1 MRNAQV
7 LCFHPFQKTRWRLLN
22 QRINLNF
29 AGLKETFN
37 MERRTRV
44 RFAPSPTGPL
54 HMGGVRTALYNYL
67 YAKQKGGDFIIR
79 IEDTD
84 SHRFVPGAEKYIIEA
99 LNWCGIHPDEGVDEN
114 GNVVETPSERHPHAP
129 YRQSQRKGIYRK
141 YADQL
146 VGNGYAYYA
155 FDTAEELESKRNEA
169 EASGN
174 TFIYNQLTRKELRNS
189 LTLPEDEVK
198 RLLET
203 TDTWTIRFKMPENTV
218 VKMDDLI
225 RGHIEVNTDT
235 LDDKVLWKRADEL
248 PTYHLANIVDD
259 HLMEISEVI
268 RGEEWLPSLPLHY
281 MLYKAFGWEETMPRF
296 AHLSL
301 LLKPDGKGKLSK
313 RDGDRLGFPVFPLK
327 WVNPAGE
334 ESRGYREDGYFPE
347 AFVNLLAMLGW
358 NPGDDRE
365 LFTMEGLIESFSLE
379 RVIKSG
385 ARFNPEK
392 AKWYNKEYLRM
403 KSDSELAE
411 LFIPVLESHG
421 VKVVDCPACALT
433 AGAEFAGK
441 GIDFHNHI
449 VTKEYVLDVVSLI
462 KERASFVKDFWD
474 IAACL
479 FISPAEYGDFGVK
492 AGGPE
497 VQKPADPRRAAD
509 PRVKVFDDTLTAP
522 FLAKDVDKFWKSENY
537 GPAFQTGEHV
547 GRFEGAFTKEN
558 VEPYLEEYIREQG
571 WPMGKVM
578 NCIRLALTGASSGL
592 GIADI
597 LSFIG
602 KKEFAARMAFA
613 GERLGQ

>member
-1 MRNAQV
+1 
-7 LCFHPFQKTRWRLLN
+7 
-22 QRINLNF
+22 
-29 AGLKETFN
+29 
-37 MERRTRV
+37 
-44 RFAPSPTGPL
+44 
-54 HMGGVRTALYNYL
+54 MGGVRTALYNYL
-67 YAKQKGGDFIIR
+67 YAKQNGGDFIIR

-84 SHRFVPGAEKYIIEA
+84 SHRFVPGAERYIIEA

-114 GNVVETPSERHPHAP
+114 GNVVEVASEKHPHAP
-129 YRQSQRKGIYRK
+129 YRQSQRKGIYRS

-146 VGNGYAYYA
+146 IANGYAYYA
-155 FDTAEELESKRNEA
+155 FDTAEELEAKRTAA
-169 EASGN
+169 ESAGG
-174 TFIYNQLTRKELRNS
+174 TFIYNQKTRMELRNS
-189 LTLPEDEVK
+189 LTLPEDEV
-198 RLLET
+198 RNLLET
-203 TDTWTIRFKMPENTV
+203 TDTWTIRFRMPENVV

-281 MLYKAFGWEETMPRF
+281 MLYKAFGWEDTMPRF

-327 WVNPAGE
+327 WVNAAGE

-347 AFVNLLAMLGW
+347 AFVNMLAMLGW

-365 LFTMEGLIESFSLE
+365 LFTMDELIGAFSLD

-385 ARFNPEK
+385 ARFNPDK
-392 AKWYNKEYLRM
+392 ARWYNKEYLRT
-403 KSDSELAE
+403 KSDEE
-411 LFIPVLESHG
+411 VTGMFIPMLESHG
-421 VKVVDCPACALT
+421 FNVVDCPACALT

-441 GIDFHNHI
+441 GIDFKNHI
-449 VTKEYVLDVVSLI
+449 VTREYVAEVVSLVR
-462 KERASFVKDFWD
+462 ERATFVKDIWE

-479 FISPAEYGDFGVK
+479 FLSPADYAAFGVK

-497 VQKPADPRRAAD
+497 IQKPVDPRRAAD
-509 PRVKVFDDTLTAP
+509 PRVKVFDDSLTAP
-522 FLAKDVDKFWKSENY
+522 FLAKDVDKFWKEENFT
-537 GPAFQTGEHV
+537 PAFQAQEHV
-547 GRFEGAFTKEN
+547 CASGCAFTKESI
-558 VEPYLEEYIREQG
+558 EPVLEDYIREQG

-597 LSFIG
+597 LSFIRSR
-602 KKEFAARMAFA
+602 EFASRMAFA
-613 GERLGQ
+613 AERLGK

>member
-1 MRNAQV
+1 
-7 LCFHPFQKTRWRLLN
+7 
-22 QRINLNF
+22 
-29 AGLKETFN
+29 
-37 MERRTRV
+37 
-44 RFAPSPTGPL
+44 
-54 HMGGVRTALYNYL
+54 MGGVRTALYNYL
-67 YAKQKGGDFIIR
+67 YAKQNGGDFIIR

-84 SHRFVPGAEKYIIEA
+84 SHRFVPGAERYIIEA
-99 LNWCGIHPDEGVDEN
+99 LNWCGIHPDEGVDAD
-114 GNVVETPSERHPHAP
+114 GNVVEVASEKHPHAP
-129 YRQSQRKGIYRK
+129 YRQSQRKGIYRS

-146 VGNGYAYYA
+146 IANGYAYYA
-155 FDTAEELESKRNEA
+155 FDTAEELESKRTAA
-169 EASGN
+169 ESAGG
-174 TFIYNQLTRKELRNS
+174 TFIYNQKTRMELRNS
-189 LTLPEDEVK
+189 LTLPEDEV
-198 RLLET
+198 RNLLET
-203 TDTWTIRFKMPENTV
+203 TDTWTIRFRMPENVV

-281 MLYKAFGWEETMPRF
+281 MLYKAFGWEDTMPRF

-327 WVNPAGE
+327 WVNAAGE

-347 AFVNLLAMLGW
+347 AFVNMLAMLGW

-365 LFTMEGLIESFSLE
+365 LFTMDELIGAFSLD

-385 ARFNPEK
+385 ARFNPDK
-392 AKWYNKEYLRM
+392 ARWYNKEYLRT
-403 KSDSELAE
+403 KSDEE
-411 LFIPVLESHG
+411 VTGMFIPMLESHG
-421 VKVVDCPACALT
+421 FNVVDCPACALT

-441 GIDFHNHI
+441 GIDFKNHI
-449 VTKEYVLDVVSLI
+449 VTREYVAEVVSLVR
-462 KERASFVKDFWD
+462 ERATFVKDIWE

-479 FISPAEYGDFGVK
+479 FLSPADYAAFGVK

-497 VQKPADPRRAAD
+497 IQKPVDPRRAAD
-509 PRVKVFDDTLTAP
+509 PRVKVFDDSLTAP
-522 FLAKDVDKFWKSENY
+522 FLAKDVDKFWKEENFT
-537 GPAFQTGEHV
+537 PAFQAQEHV
-547 GRFEGAFTKEN
+547 CASGCAFTKESI
-558 VEPYLEEYIREQG
+558 EPVLEDYIREQG

-602 KKEFAARMAFA
+602 SREFASRMAFA
-613 GERLGQ
+613 AERLGK

>member
-1 MRNAQV
+1 
-7 LCFHPFQKTRWRLLN
+7 
-22 QRINLNF
+22 
-29 AGLKETFN
+29 
-37 MERRTRV
+37 
-44 RFAPSPTGPL
+44 
-54 HMGGVRTALYNYL
+54 MGGVRTALYNYL
-67 YAKQKGGDFIIR
+67 YAKQNGGDFIIR

-84 SHRFVPGAEKYIIEA
+84 SHRFVPGAERYIIEA

-114 GNVVETPSERHPHAP
+114 GNVVEVASEKHPHAP
-129 YRQSQRKGIYRK
+129 YRQSQRKGIYRS

-146 VGNGYAYYA
+146 IANGYAYYA
-155 FDTAEELESKRNEA
+155 FDTAEELEAKRTAA
-169 EASGN
+169 ESAGG
-174 TFIYNQLTRKELRNS
+174 TFIYNQKTRMELRNS
-189 LTLPEDEVK
+189 LTLPEDEV
-198 RLLET
+198 RNLLET
-203 TDTWTIRFKMPENTV
+203 TDTWTIRFRMPENVV

-235 LDDKVLWKRADEL
+235 LDDKLLWKRADEL

-281 MLYKAFGWEETMPRF
+281 MLYKAFGWEDTMPRF

-327 WVNPAGE
+327 WVNAAGE

-347 AFVNLLAMLGW
+347 AFVNMLAMLGW

-365 LFTMEGLIESFSLE
+365 LFTMDELIGAFSLD

-385 ARFNPEK
+385 ARFNPDK
-392 AKWYNKEYLRM
+392 ARWYNKEYLRT
-403 KSDSELAE
+403 KSDEE
-411 LFIPVLESHG
+411 VTGMFIPMLESHG
-421 VKVVDCPACALT
+421 FNVVDCPACALT

-441 GIDFHNHI
+441 GIDFKNHI
-449 VTKEYVLDVVSLI
+449 VTREYVAEVVSLVR
-462 KERASFVKDFWD
+462 ERATFVKDIWE

-479 FISPAEYGDFGVK
+479 FLSPADYAAFGVK

-497 VQKPADPRRAAD
+497 IQKPVDPRRAAD
-509 PRVKVFDDTLTAP
+509 PRVKVFDDSLTAP
-522 FLAKDVDKFWKSENY
+522 FLAKDVDKFWKEENFT
-537 GPAFQTGEHV
+537 PAFQAQEHV
-547 GRFEGAFTKEN
+547 CASGCAFTKESI
-558 VEPYLEEYIREQG
+558 EPVLEDYIREQG

-602 KKEFAARMAFA
+602 SREFASRMAFA
-613 GERLGQ
+613 AERLGK

>member
-1 MRNAQV
+1 
-7 LCFHPFQKTRWRLLN
+7 
-22 QRINLNF
+22 
-29 AGLKETFN
+29 

-67 YAKQKGGDFIIR
+67 YAKQNGGDFIIR

-114 GNVVETPSERHPHAP
+114 GNVVEVASQKHPHAP
-129 YRQSQRKGIYRK
+129 YRQSQRKGIYRS

-146 VGNGYAYYA
+146 IANGYAYYA
-155 FDTAEELESKRNEA
+155 FDTAEELEAKRTAA
-169 EASGN
+169 ESAGG
-174 TFIYNQLTRKELRNS
+174 TFIYNQKTRMELRNS
-189 LTLPEDEVK
+189 LTLPEDEV
-198 RLLET
+198 RNLLET
-203 TDTWTIRFKMPENTV
+203 TDTWTIRFRMPENVV

-248 PTYHLANIVDD
+248 PTCHLANIVDD

-281 MLYKAFGWEETMPRF
+281 MLYKAFGWEDTMPRF

-327 WVNPAGE
+327 WVNAAGE

-347 AFVNLLAMLGW
+347 AFVNMLAMLGW

-365 LFTMEGLIESFSLE
+365 LFTMDELIGAFSLD

-385 ARFNPEK
+385 ARFNPDK
-392 AKWYNKEYLRM
+392 ARWYNKEYLRT
-403 KSDSELAE
+403 KSDEE
-411 LFIPVLESHG
+411 VTGMFIPMLESHG
-421 VKVVDCPACALT
+421 FNVVDCPACALT

-441 GIDFHNHI
+441 GIDFKNHI
-449 VTKEYVLDVVSLI
+449 VTREYVAEVVSLVR
-462 KERASFVKDFWD
+462 ERATFVKDIWE

-479 FISPAEYGDFGVK
+479 FLSPADYAAFGVK

-497 VQKPADPRRAAD
+497 IQKPVDPRRAAD
-509 PRVKVFDDTLTAP
+509 PRVKVFDDSLTAP
-522 FLAKDVDKFWKSENY
+522 FLAKDVDKFWKEENFT
-537 GPAFQTGEHV
+537 PAFQAQEHV
-547 GRFEGAFTKEN
+547 CASGCAFTKESI
-558 VEPYLEEYIREQG
+558 EPVLEDYIREQG

-602 KKEFAARMAFA
+602 SREFASRMAFA
-613 GERLGQ
+613 AERLGK

>member
-1 MRNAQV
+1 
-7 LCFHPFQKTRWRLLN
+7 
-22 QRINLNF
+22 
-29 AGLKETFN
+29 
-37 MERRTRV
+37 MERKTRV

-67 YAKQKGGDFIIR
+67 FAKQNGGDFIIR

-99 LNWCGIHPDEGVDEN
+99 LNWCGIRADEGVDEN

-146 VGNGYAYYA
+146 IENGYAYYA
-155 FDTAEELESKRNEA
+155 FDTAEELEAKRAEA
-169 EASGN
+169 EAAGK
-174 TFIYNQLTRKELRNS
+174 TFIYNQETRMELRNS

-198 RLLET
+198 ELLET
-203 TDTWTIRFKMPENTV
+203 TDCWTIRFKMPVNTI

-259 HLMEISEVI
+259 HLMEITEVI

-313 RDGDRLGFPVFPLK
+313 RDGDRLGFPVFPLR
-327 WVNPAGE
+327 WVNAEGE
-334 ESRGYREDGYFPE
+334 VSHGYREDGYFPE
-347 AFVNLLAMLGW
+347 AFVNMLAMLGW
-358 NPGDDRE
+358 NPGNDQE
-365 LFTMEGLIESFSLE
+365 IFSLDE
-379 RVIKSG
+379 LIKVFSLDRVIKSG

-403 KSDSELAE
+403 KSDDELTD
-411 LFIPVLESHG
+411 LFIPVLEEHG
-421 VKVVDCPACALT
+421 INVVDCPKCALT
-433 AGAEFAGK
+433 AGAQFAGK
-441 GIDFHNHI
+441 GVDFKKHI
-449 VTKEYVLDVVSLI
+449 VTKEYVHEVVAFV
-462 KERASFVKDFWD
+462 KERASFVKDIWLN
-474 IAACL
+474 ASCL
-479 FISPAEYGDFGVK
+479 FVSPVEYEQFGIKSGAAAE
-492 AGGPE
+492 AA
-497 VQKPADPRRAAD
+497 KPADPRRAAD
-509 PRVKVFDDTLTAP
+509 PRVKVFDDSLTAP
-522 FLAKDVDKFWKSENY
+522 FLAKDADKFWKPEGY
-537 GPAFQTGEHV
+537 QPAYQVTEHV
-547 GRFEGAFTKEN
+547 CGFDGAFTKEN
-558 VEPYLEEYIREQG
+558 IEPCLEDFIREQG

-578 NCIRLALTGASSGL
+578 NCIRLAITGAASGL

-602 KKEFAARMAFA
+602 KEEFKARMDYA
-613 GERLGQ
+613 GERLGKE

>member
-1 MRNAQV
+1 
-7 LCFHPFQKTRWRLLN
+7 
-22 QRINLNF
+22 
-29 AGLKETFN
+29 
-37 MERRTRV
+37 MERKTRV

-67 YAKQKGGDFIIR
+67 FAKQNGGDFIIR

-99 LNWCGIHPDEGVDEN
+99 LNWCGIRADEGVDEN

-146 VGNGYAYYA
+146 IENGYAYYA
-155 FDTAEELESKRNEA
+155 FDTAEELEAKRAEA
-169 EASGN
+169 EAAGK
-174 TFIYNQLTRKELRNS
+174 TFIYNQETRMELRNS

-198 RLLET
+198 ELLET
-203 TDTWTIRFKMPENTV
+203 TDCWTIRFKMPVNTI

-259 HLMEISEVI
+259 HLMEITEVI

-313 RDGDRLGFPVFPLK
+313 RDGDRLGFPVFPLR
-327 WVNPAGE
+327 WVNAEGE
-334 ESRGYREDGYFPE
+334 VSHGYREDGYFPE
-347 AFVNLLAMLGW
+347 AFVNMLAMLGW
-358 NPGDDRE
+358 NPGNDQE
-365 LFTMEGLIESFSLE
+365 IFSLDE
-379 RVIKSG
+379 LIKVFSLDRVIKSG

-403 KSDSELAE
+403 KSNDELTD
-411 LFIPVLESHG
+411 LFIPVLEEHG
-421 VKVVDCPACALT
+421 INVVDCPKCALT
-433 AGAEFAGK
+433 AGAQFAGK
-441 GIDFHNHI
+441 GVDFKKHI
-449 VTKEYVLDVVSLI
+449 VTKEYVHEVVAFV
-462 KERASFVKDFWD
+462 KERASFVKDIWLN
-474 IAACL
+474 ASCL
-479 FISPAEYGDFGVK
+479 FVSPVEYEQFGIKSGAAAE
-492 AGGPE
+492 AA
-497 VQKPADPRRAAD
+497 KPADPRRAAD
-509 PRVKVFDDTLTAP
+509 PRVKVFDDSLTAP
-522 FLAKDVDKFWKSENY
+522 FLAKDADKFWKPEGY
-537 GPAFQTGEHV
+537 QPAYQVTEHV
-547 GRFEGAFTKEN
+547 CGFDGAFTKEN
-558 VEPYLEEYIREQG
+558 IEPCLEDFIREQG

-578 NCIRLALTGASSGL
+578 NCIRLAITGAASGL

-602 KKEFAARMAFA
+602 KEEFRARMDYAR
-613 GERLGQ
+613 ERLGKE